1 MTQEYIEST
10 LWDVGMHILWQDI
23 NALRGTMHIYCVE
36 QTDEGKVFSCMFYSD
51 WSCTIH
57 PLNSVELA
65 VVDKHQDTNV
75 NIGDFI
81 IVKYEGTFY
90 PGEVLHLV
98 PNQSTTVSTM
108 EHSGSKFWKWPAKQD
123 ALYLRLPIAWYQM
136 SNQAPNHSIQLWQ
149 FSVPELEYV

>member
-10 LWDVGMHILWQDI
+10 LWDVGMYILWQDI

-36 QTDEGKVFSCMFYSD
+36 QTDEGKVFTCMFYSD
-51 WSCTIH
+51 WSCTIY

-108 EHSGSKFWKWPAKQD
+108 ERSGSKFWKWPAKQD
-123 ALYLRLPIAWYQM
+123 VLDYPLHDIKWVIKPQTIV
-136 SNQAPNHSIQLWQ
+136 SNCDT